1 MNLWII
7 SEPFRWQEEMYA
19 AQCRR
24 VEKDREL
31 IKIASAP
38 E

>member
-1 MNLWII
+1 MNLLII
-7 SEPFRWQEEMYA
+7 SEPFRLQEEMYA

-31 IKIASAP
+31 IKSAP
-38 E
+38 APE